1 MLSAETR
8 GRLAEAGR
16 LLVCQ
21 ERAQVL
27 VQPRAAERGFWF
39 GAGNICRDAP
49 GIASASRETW
59 RRHADGSLVL
69 CGRYRNGGDARAG
82 IAAGPRGAEL
92 ALFRSRDGGASF
104 GHVLSLLKRDV
115 SPDGEEVLSIEGA
128 CLRRTGEGVELY
140 VSSEKRR
147 QYPAEVRDFQKPGTG
162 VWSIDVM
169 SARTVEALA
178 GAEVRPVLR
187 SEEPAWLHLKDP
199 VVFDMGG
206 RAWMIYCAHPFNW
219 TSSNVGLAQ
228 RRPDGSFADCARSIL
243 PRGPAWDVAVCR
255 VTARL
260 ALPGAGVLA
269 RGPAVS
275 LYFYDG
281 AECMHEHGAGGRP
294 RGYSCEELGGLAA
307 GMDAEFPGLERLSEG
322 SPLFVSPRGTG
333 CSRYVSVFEG
343 DDAYLVTWQQSQ
355 ADGSQPLVINR
366 VPKAELARLLRT

>member
-169 SARTVEALA
+169 AARTVEALA
-178 GAEVRPVLR
+178 GAEVRP
-187 SEEPAWLHLKDP
+187 
-199 VVFDMGG
+199 
-206 RAWMIYCAHPFNW
+206 
-219 TSSNVGLAQ
+219 
-228 RRPDGSFADCARSIL
+228 
-243 PRGPAWDVAVCR
+243 RGQDN
-255 VTARL
+255 
-260 ALPGAGVLA
+260 GVI
-269 RGPAVS
+269 
-275 LYFYDG
+275 
-281 AECMHEHGAGGRP
+281 
-294 RGYSCEELGGLAA
+294 
-307 GMDAEFPGLERLSEG
+307 
-322 SPLFVSPRGTG
+322 T
-333 CSRYVSVFEG
+333 
-343 DDAYLVTWQQSQ
+343 
-355 ADGSQPLVINR
+355 
-366 VPKAELARLLRT
+366 LL